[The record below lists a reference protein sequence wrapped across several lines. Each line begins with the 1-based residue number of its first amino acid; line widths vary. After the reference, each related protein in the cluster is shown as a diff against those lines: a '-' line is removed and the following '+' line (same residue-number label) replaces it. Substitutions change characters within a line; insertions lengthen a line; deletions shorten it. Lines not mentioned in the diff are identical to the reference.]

1 MTLLKWLIIAAACF
15 GGFVALMYVAQ
26 RSLMYFPDR
35 VRTPP
40 LVAGLPGTDEVELRS
55 ADGETLVAWYRS
67 PQGERPIV
75 LYFHGNAGSLA
86 HRVDRFRAFA
96 GDGLGL
102 LALSYRGYGG
112 STGRPT
118 EDGLIADGEAAYGFV
133 ASRHAPERIVIWGES
148 LGTGVAVAVAS
159 RHRVGR
165 VVLESPFTSAADVG
179 ARVYWYLPVRSL
191 IKDPF
196 RSDQRIA
203 KVTAPLLILHGAFD
217 RVVPIDLG
225 EKLFALANEPK
236 QFARFAQGTHADLD
250 EHGALAAFRAFLAK
264 PPAGP

>member
-1 MTLLKWLIIAAACF
+1 
-15 GGFVALMYVAQ
+15 MYVAQ

-40 LVAGLPGTDEVELRS
+40 PVAGLPGTDEVELRS
-55 ADGETLVAWYRS
+55 ADGETLVAWYRP

-75 LYFHGNAGSLA
+75 LYFQGNAGSLA
-86 HRVDRFRAFA
+86 YRVDRFRAFA

-112 STGRPT
+112 STAPDRGRVDRRRRGRLRLCRQPLRAGADRGLGRVARHRRRRCGRRAPSRRRASCWNRRSPRRPT
-118 EDGLIADGEAAYGFV
+118 SAHGL
-133 ASRHAPERIVIWGES
+133 
-148 LGTGVAVAVAS
+148 L
-159 RHRVGR
+159 
-165 VVLESPFTSAADVG
+165 VLAG
-179 ARVYWYLPVRSL
+179 AEP
-191 IKDPF
+191 DEGPF

-203 KVTAPLLILHGAFD
+203 KVTAPLLVLHGAFD
-217 RVVPIDLG
+217 RVVPIELG
-225 EKLFALANEPK
+225 EQLFALANEPK
-236 QFARFAQGTHADLD
+236 QFARFPQGTHADLD